1 MLRQQSNHSLSFM
14 RDLSRKSLYVVKV
27 EVEGMSSEEAGHVWG
42 QVESFFPGVC
52 ARASSCKRDSSW
64 LELVRK
70 LELIRRKAEVDGA

>member
-1 MLRQQSNHSLSFM
+1 MRQQSSQGLSLMS
-14 RDLSRKSLYVVKV
+14 DLSRKSLYLVKV
-27 EVEGMSSEEAGHVWG
+27 EVEGMSVDEAGLLWG

-70 LELIRRKAEVDGA
+70 MELIRRRAEGDGA